1 MTFSAPSSP
10 PPGRHNKA
18 VIMNAARR
26 AGRCRNHTGK
36 SESLSCL
43 SLSHIVLPWAPAA
56 AAQDLAC
63 GRTGRLAVVVF
74 DLPIDDREVDAFR
87 QLIRFDKGGVVDDRC
102 RIKDGNVR
110 EVAGLQEAAAF
121 EVLALRRKRGD
132 LAKGRFEGH
141 KVPVANVVSQKTR
154 HGAESAGM
162 RVRFVGGSVK

>member
-36 SESLSCL
+36 PESLSASCL

-63 GRTGRLAVVVF
+63 GRTGRLDVGVF
-74 DLPIDDREVDAFR
+74 DLPIDRRDVHAFR
-87 QLIRFDKGGVVDDRC
+87 PLTRLEQVGVLGERC
-102 RIKDGNVR
+102 QIKV
-110 EVAGLQEAAAF
+110 
-121 EVLALRRKRGD
+121 
-132 LAKGRFEGH
+132 
-141 KVPVANVVSQKTR
+141 
-154 HGAESAGM
+154 
-162 RVRFVGGSVK
+162 

>member
-36 SESLSCL
+36 SESLSASCL

-74 DLPIDDREVDAFR
+74 DLPIDDREVDGQVEYDHGKPTGAT
-87 QLIRFDKGGVVDDRC
+87 
-102 RIKDGNVR
+102 
-110 EVAGLQEAAAF
+110 AG
-121 EVLALRRKRGD
+121 K
-132 LAKGRFEGH
+132 
-141 KVPVANVVSQKTR
+141 
-154 HGAESAGM
+154 
-162 RVRFVGGSVK
+162 

>member
-36 SESLSCL
+36 SESLSASCL

-63 GRTGRLAVVVF
+63 GGTGRLPVVVF
-74 DLPIDDREVDAFR
+74 NLPIADREFDASR
-87 QLIRFDKGGVVDDRC
+87 HLIRFAKGALAEDRGG
-102 RIKDGNVR
+102 IKDGIVG
-110 EVAGLQEAAAF
+110 ELAGLKE
-121 EVLALRRKRGD
+121 
-132 LAKGRFEGH
+132 
-141 KVPVANVVSQKTR
+141 P
-154 HGAESAGM
+154 
-162 RVRFVGGSVK
+162 